1 MATVG
6 KKAKEEAAKVKK
18 NMETAEVVSSP
29 VDAPVPAAAGNAIR
43 QQFADD
49 IAASK
54 STWGNTDFATNVA
67 LAQPQEIAEAVVYG
81 DKPSNEPT
89 MLPEVVVE
97 ASRSNEPTMLPEVVV
112 YGKKK
117 EDMSP
122 KGMLEKAKKDSTAT
136 YDKYAEQT
144 GKEALDSN
152 VPDFE
157 KTQEDYQ
164 SEIQKKGFAQWA
176 IDTKADAE
184 RRLAEDEARERESR
198 RNAAWAGAAEMASSI
213 ANLVAVGK
221 HNAVSQQ
228 YKNYSQD
235 WMQKA
240 DSDARERRNRM
251 DDLRKFQRETEL
263 KMNQIT
269 QQGIQAAIEND
280 RRREQTRLENEYRQA
295 QIEYQK
301 ARTEAERQEAEQ
313 KAAEAAERLK
323 YIQAQTANQQALA
336 RQHDASAYS
345 SITKADA
352 YADSSRTKAD
362 AYAQEKQGKVDGKPE
377 TGEVEPAVSDGGVE
391 DENGLF
397 VPRKRRGKKNN

>member
-1 MATVG
+1 MSKVG
-6 KKAKEEAAKVKK
+6 KVAKEEAAKVKK
-18 NMETAEVVSSP
+18 NLETAEVVSSP
-29 VDAPVPAAAGNAIR
+29 VEAPVPAAAGNAIR

-49 IAASK
+49 MAASRN
-54 STWGNTDFATNVA
+54 TWENTDFGVA
-67 LAQPQEIAEAVVYG
+67 STPRELNEAVVYA

-89 MLPEVVVE
+89 MMPEAVVY
-97 ASRSNEPTMLPEVVV
+97 ASKSNEPTMLGEAVV
-112 YGKKK
+112 YGEKK
-117 EDMSP
+117 EDLSP
-122 KGMLEKAKKDSTAT
+122 KGMLEKAKKDSAAT
-136 YDKYAEQT
+136 YDKYAEQA

-152 VPDFE
+152 MPDFE

-164 SEIQKKGFAQWA
+164 SEIQKKGFAKWA
-176 IDTKADAE
+176 IDAKAGAE
-184 RRLAEDEARERESR
+184 RSIAEAEERARESK
-198 RNAAWAGAAEMASSI
+198 RNAAWAGATEMASAI

-221 HNAVSQQ
+221 HNAVSQK

-240 DSDARERRNRM
+240 DSDAREHRNRI
-251 DDLRKFQRETEL
+251 DDLRKLQRETEL

-280 RRREQTRLENEYRQA
+280 RRREQDKLANELRRARIDYQNARTESEKA
-295 QIEYQK
+295 EAAQK
-301 ARTEAERQEAEQ
+301 AREAEE
-313 KAAEAAERLK
+313 KLK

-377 TGEVEPAVSDGGVE
+377 TEEVKPADSEGGVE

-397 VPRKRRGKKNN
+397 VPRRRRGK